1 MLDSHSF
8 LDKINKTLKFYK
20 MKRHRLVLRSLLIA
34 AFSYCMYS
42 CAVNPV
48 TGKKEL
54 SLMSEEKEIALGK
67 QSDPSIVASFGLY
80 DAPKIQAFI
89 NEKGQEMAKIS
100 HRAHLNYE
108 FKVLDSPVVNAF
120 AVPGG
125 YVYFTRGILAHFSNE
140 AEFAGVLGHEIG
152 HITAKHGVR
161 QQSSQILSQ
170 IGLIGG
176 VILSKGQNAEA
187 LSQAIGMLSLS
198 FSRAHES
205 ESDGLGVEYS
215 TAIGYDAHKMANF
228 FFTLNRMREKSGQS
242 IPTFQSTHPDPLN
255 RYENVNRMADAK
267 EKELGVSHLAV
278 NRNSYLRMIDGLMYG
293 EDPQQGYVEDD
304 FFYHPGLR
312 FKFPV
317 PREWRT
323 ANSPQQFQM
332 ADKDGKAMM
341 VLIAGKGDLQTPFAE
356 FNEQQKLQVIST
368 KNVRVNGYNA
378 VTQTADQ
385 KNEQTG
391 ATIRILSYA
400 IQYGDLIYNIH
411 GVAASADFPNYQRT
425 FEYTMTRF
433 DELRDPAK
441 INRSADEIKIEEV
454 RRASTLDQVLRYF
467 NMPNDQLEEIALLN
481 SMKLT
486 DQIPSGTLIKTVVN
500 NGQYKPSR
508 TTKTSPTK
516 SNTNTRPTTKP
527 STTKI
532 PSTTKTPSTTKSPS
546 SPSTTKIPTRTP
558 STTKKSSTPTTPTS
572 PSTTSGKKK
581 IGTIK
586 KKKKN

>member
-1 MLDSHSF
+1 
-8 LDKINKTLKFYK
+8 
-20 MKRHRLVLRSLLIA
+20 MKRHRLVLRSLLIV

-67 QSDPSIVASFGLY
+67 QSDPSVVASFGLY
-80 DAPKIQAFI
+80 DSPEIQAFI

-108 FKVLDSPVVNAF
+108 FKVLDSPVINAF
-120 AVPGG
+120 ALPGG

-161 QQSSQILSQ
+161 QQTSQIFSQ

-176 VILSKGQNAEA
+176 AILTKGQGMQEI
-187 LSQAIGMLSLS
+187 SQALGLLTLKN
-198 FSRAHES
+198 SRAHES
-205 ESDGLGVEYS
+205 ESDKLGVEYS
-215 TAIGYDAHKMANF
+215 TQVGYDAHKMANF
-228 FFTLNRMREKSGQS
+228 FFTLNRMREQSGQS

-255 RYENVNRMADAK
+255 RYENVNRMADEK
-267 EKELGVSHLAV
+267 ERELGVTNLAV
-278 NRNSYLRMIDGLMYG
+278 NRNAYLRLIDGLMYG

-304 FFYHPGLR
+304 FFYHPGMK

-332 ADKDGKAMM
+332 GDKDGKAMM
-341 VLIAGKGDLQTPFAE
+341 VLRLGKDSPQASLTA
-356 FNEQQKLQVIST
+356 FNEQAQLQATST
-368 KNVRVNGYNA
+368 QNVRVNGYNA
-378 VTQTADQ
+378 VRQEAQPAPQQAQQGQQQQTQDL
-385 KNEQTG
+385 
-391 ATIRILSYA
+391 RVLSYA
-400 IQYGDLIYNIH
+400 IQFGNSVFLIH
-411 GVAASADFPNYQRT
+411 GVAASADYPNYQRT

-441 INRSADEIKIEEV
+441 INRVADEIKIEEV
-454 RRASTLDQVLRYF
+454 RRAGTLDQVLRYY
-467 NMPNDQLEEIALLN
+467 NMPANRLEEIALVN

-486 DQIPSGTLIKTVVN
+486 DQIPTGTLIKTVVN
-500 NGQYKPSR
+500 NGQYQAGQS
-508 TTKTSPTK
+508 
-516 SNTNTRPTTKP
+516 TNTIP
-527 STTKI
+527 STTPNTDRSTTPSTPSTNKI
-532 PSTTKTPSTTKSPS
+532 PSTTRTTPSTTN
-546 SPSTTKIPTRTP
+546 SPSTSKIPTRTP
-558 STTKKSSTPTTPTS
+558 STTTKTTTPATPTS
-572 PSTTSGKKK
+572 PSTTGKKK

-586 KKKKN
+586 KKKN

>member
-1 MLDSHSF
+1 
-8 LDKINKTLKFYK
+8 
-20 MKRHRLVLRSLLIA
+20 MKRHRLILRNLLIV

-67 QSDPSIVASFGLY
+67 QSDPSIVAGFGLY

-89 NEKGQEMAKIS
+89 NEKGQEMAKVS

-176 VILSKGQNAEA
+176 VILTKGQGAQE
-187 LSQAIGMLSLS
+187 LSQAIGLLSLKN
-198 FSRAHES
+198 SRAHES
-205 ESDGLGVEYS
+205 ESDKLGVEYS
-215 TAIGYDAHKMANF
+215 TAVGYDAHKMANF
-228 FFTLNRMREKSGQS
+228 FFTLNRMREQSGGAA

-255 RYENVNRMADAK
+255 RFENVNRMSTEAQAK
-267 EKELGVSHLAV
+267 LGVSNLAV

-332 ADKDGKAMM
+332 GDKDGKAMM
-341 VLIAGKGDLQTPFAE
+341 VLMAGKGDLQAPFAE

-368 KNVRVNGYNA
+368 NSVRVNGYNA

-391 ATIRILSYA
+391 ATTRILSYA
-400 IQYGDLIYNIH
+400 IQYGELIYNIH

-441 INRSADEIKIEEV
+441 INRVADEIKIEEV
-454 RRASTLDQVLRYF
+454 RRAGTLDQVLRYY
-467 NMPNDQLEEIALLN
+467 NTPTDRLEEISLLN

-486 DQIPSGTLIKTVVN
+486 DQIATGTLIKTVVN
-500 NGQYKPSR
+500 NGQYKSSQ
-508 TTKTSPTK
+508 TTKTAPSK
-516 SNTNTRPTTKP
+516 ANTNTSPTTKPSTPSTTKAP

-532 PSTTKTPSTTKSPS
+532 PSTTKAPSTTKKTPSTTN
-546 SPSTTKIPTRTP
+546 KIPTRTP
-558 STTKKSSTPTTPTS
+558 TTTKQSTPAKPNA

-586 KKKKN
+586 KKN